1 MSTPRATA
9 LRLAAAATAL
19 LLSGCVTPAPT
30 TAAYESKAAMT
41 ADAAVSE
48 VRTAVLAT
56 NAYLR
61 DGTTGAYLETV
72 LVDAEEAFGSVQAT
86 FDSVQP
92 PATPAADALR
102 ATLDPLLQDA
112 GSGLTDL
119 RIAARRQQR
128 NPLGATAH
136 DLSGV
141 ADKLE
146 AFGKEHGP

>member
-1 MSTPRATA
+1 VLGVVT
-9 LRLAAAATAL
+9 AATAL

-30 TAAYESKAAMT
+30 SSAYESKAAMS

-48 VRTAVLAT
+48 VRTAVLAAK
-56 NAYLR
+56 AYLR
-61 DGTTGAYLETV
+61 DGTTDAYLETV
-72 LVDAEEAFGSVQAT
+72 VGEAEESLGSVQAT

-92 PATPAADALR
+92 PEAGAADDLR
-102 ATLDPLLQDA
+102 ATLDPLLADA

-119 RIAARRQQR
+119 RIAVRRNQR
-128 NPLGATAH
+128 SSLTRTAH

-141 ADKLE
+141 ADELE